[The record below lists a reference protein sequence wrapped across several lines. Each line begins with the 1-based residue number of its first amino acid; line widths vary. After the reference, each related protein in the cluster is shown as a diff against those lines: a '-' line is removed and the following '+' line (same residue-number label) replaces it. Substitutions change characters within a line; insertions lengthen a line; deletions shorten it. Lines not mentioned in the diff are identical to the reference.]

1 MDYINI
7 EKKANCYTVEI
18 NSNWRDDD
26 SEDELFFYKTREEME
41 ADLPNVIKR
50 AHEKH
55 EEEQAEIA
63 AKKVN

>member
-1 MDYINI
+1 MNFITI

-18 NSNWRDDD
+18 TSNWRADD

-41 ADLPNVIKR
+41 ADLLNVIKR

-55 EEEQAEIA
+55 EEEDAAIA